1 MTFSILGRCAR
12 TGMFGLVVT
21 TSSPAVGSRCGYV
34 AAGVGAALT
43 QNRTDPRLGPLA
55 IDLLKREYT
64 AKQAIAAI
72 VAVTPHHRWR
82 QLACIDRHG
91 ETAAFTGASV
101 KPEHNEVHGLNCVS
115 IANIVRSAEVPAAM
129 VRAFENDQSAPLPV
143 RLLDALE
150 AGERAGSEF
159 VPLVSAALLVSHEHA
174 FPYVDLRVDSDP
186 QPIARL
192 RALWQEYQP
201 MADLYV
207 TRAIDPDSL

>member
-55 IDLLKREYT
+55 IDLLKRDYT
-64 AKQAIAAI
+64 AKQSIAAI
-72 VAVTPHHRWR
+72 VAATPYHRWR

-91 ETAAFTGASV
+91 DTAAFTGASV
-101 KPEHNEVHGLNCVS
+101 KPERNEAHGLNCVS
-115 IANIVRSAEVPAAM
+115 IANIVRSADEPAAM
-129 VRAFENDQSAPLPV
+129 VRAFERDPDASLTV

-159 VPLVSAALLVSHEHA
+159 VPLVSAALLVSHEHS

-186 QPIARL
+186 HPIARL
-192 RALWQEYQP
+192 RALWLEYQP

>member
-1 MTFSILGRCAR
+1 
-12 TGMFGLVVT
+12 
-21 TSSPAVGSRCGYV
+21 
-34 AAGVGAALT
+34 LT

-55 IDLLKREYT
+55 IDLLKREYS

-72 VAVTPHHRWR
+72 VAVTPYHRWR
-82 QLACIDRHG
+82 QLACIDRQG

-101 KPEHNEVHGLNCVS
+101 KPERNEAHGLNCVS

>member
-72 VAVTPHHRWR
+72 VAYR
-82 QLACIDRHG
+82 G
-91 ETAAFTGASV
+91 
-101 KPEHNEVHGLNCVS
+101 GLNS
-115 IANIVRSAEVPAAM
+115 F
-129 VRAFENDQSAPLPV
+129 FEKGFYFSNPNAS
-143 RLLDALE
+143 RTCGC
-150 AGERAGSEF
+150 GESF
-159 VPLVSAALLVSHEHA
+159 SV
-174 FPYVDLRVDSDP
+174 
-186 QPIARL
+186 
-192 RALWQEYQP
+192 
-201 MADLYV
+201 
-207 TRAIDPDSL
+207 

>member
-1 MTFSILGRCAR
+1 
-12 TGMFGLVVT
+12 
-21 TSSPAVGSRCGYV
+21 
-34 AAGVGAALT
+34 
-43 QNRTDPRLGPLA
+43 
-55 IDLLKREYT
+55 
-64 AKQAIAAI
+64 
-72 VAVTPHHRWR
+72 
-82 QLACIDRHG
+82 
-91 ETAAFTGASV
+91 
-101 KPEHNEVHGLNCVS
+101 
-115 IANIVRSAEVPAAM
+115 M

-143 RLLDALE
+143 RLLEALE

-159 VPLVSAALLVSHEHA
+159 VPLVSAALLVSHEQA